1 MDSFFLSFVAL
12 VVIGFSSA
20 SNAHNC
26 SRQPNELQF
35 LFMASNNFNTFFTY
49 SSLVGVNMA
58 LDRINSN
65 SSLLSNF
72 TLNYSN
78 AVDSQVMGGAR
89 SAYDHLLRRSKYPS
103 SPYYSCQCF
112 ENFEY
117 LLTRAMSLP
126 LRLSVSLS
134 LCLSLSFFVSP
145 SPSSSLP
152 LPLRLSVSLSFP
164 LRLSVSPS
172 LPLLLPLSL
181 SFSLFSLSPA
191 CTLVVS
197 QDSIAL

>member
-89 SAYDHLLRRSKYPS
+89 SAYDHLLRRSKYSSSS
-103 SPYYSCQCF
+103 SPYYSWQCF

-117 LLTRAMSLP
+117 LLTRAISL
-126 LRLSVSLS
+126 
-134 LCLSLSFFVSP
+134 
-145 SPSSSLP
+145 
-152 LPLRLSVSLSFP
+152 P

-172 LPLLLPLSL
+172 LPLLLPLPPSL
-181 SFSLFSLSPA
+181 SLFSLSLPLSLSLS
-191 CTLVVS
+191 CMYSHSVS
-197 QDSIAL
+197 GLHRCLNFSLNELILALIFLLLLDQAALSLLIL

>member
-117 LLTRAMSLP
+117 LLTRAIS

-134 LCLSLSFFVSP
+134 LYLSLSFFVSP
-145 SPSSSLP
+145 SPSSSL
-152 LPLRLSVSLSFP
+152 RLSVFP
-164 LRLSVSPS
+164 SPS
-172 LPLLLPLSL
+172 LCLSL
-181 SFSLFSLSPA
+181 SSLCLSLSYSLSPSLSLFSLS
-191 CTLVVS
+191 LLHV
-197 QDSIAL
+197 LL

>member
-12 VVIGFSSA
+12 VVIGFSST

-65 SSLLSNF
+65 SSLLSDF

-89 SAYDHLLRRSKYPS
+89 SAYDHLLRRSKYSSSS
-103 SPYYSCQCF
+103 SPYYSWQCF

-117 LLTRAMSLP
+117 LLTRAISLP
-126 LRLSVSLS
+126 LCLSISPSPTPSPSLS
-134 LCLSLSFFVSP
+134 LSLFSLSP
-145 SPSSSLP
+145 P
-152 LPLRLSVSLSFP
+152 L
-164 LRLSVSPS
+164 
-172 LPLLLPLSL
+172 
-181 SFSLFSLSPA
+181 SLSPA
-191 CTLVVS
+191 CTLIVS
-197 QDSIAL
+197 QDSIAV